1 MEVQYISNNKG
12 IKGYAESQIAKS
24 ETNDCVV
31 RAFASSF
38 EMEYDEAHKIVA
50 TEFKRRPRKGTFG
63 FGTKMN
69 LLAKNETKFNGK
81 GVTKISHEHD
91 TMCYYVN
98 VKGRKTLRNCTLNY
112 FLKNYGQ
119 GSYIVV
125 VRGHAFTVKDG
136 AVIGNTQDA
145 KKTKKH
151 ILGAWKI
158 G

>member
-38 EMEYDEAHKIVA
+38 EMEYDEAHKTVA

-63 FGTKMN
+63 FIMKMN

-136 AVIGNTQDA
+136 AVIGNKEDA